1 MNEENFAR
9 VAEIEREIAML
20 PEGSITKKKIKGKE
34 YYYHR
39 ITRDGKR
46 IENYIGFEDVSAL
59 KEKIDKRK
67 ALEKE
72 LKKLKSLLPKD
83 DSSDLPPTIHLD
95 GIIILINC
103 GDKDFETETNLVDD
117 GILASFDIVML
128 ITRIE
133 EEFDVVIPAKDIV
146 PENFN
151 SANALYALI
160 QKIAEQ
166 DD

>member
-1 MNEENFAR
+1 MEQLLDILSE
-9 VAEIEREIAML
+9 L
-20 PEGSITKKKIKGKE
+20 HPET
-34 YYYHR
+34 
-39 ITRDGKR
+39 
-46 IENYIGFEDVSAL
+46 
-59 KEKIDKRK
+59 
-67 ALEKE
+67 
-72 LKKLKSLLPKD
+72 
-83 DSSDLPPTIHLD
+83 
-95 GIIILINC
+95 
-103 GDKDFETETNLVDD
+103 DFETETHLVDG